1 MRILALLGANVRW
14 CIRCVGPIVGAALL
28 IFPILAADSTQVLLL
43 SGKIVNPSGQ
53 PLPGCLLSVVSSF
66 GRSAP
71 TFSQGDGS
79 FQLEVALPPGSSPAA
94 SSTPFLEVYWNKELM
109 YRQPVTSLTIE
120 SALPKFQ
127 TVSGPT
133 DWTKLLHGGG
143 RVEVQPIRL
152 GRAGS
157 Q

>member
-1 MRILALLGANVRW
+1 MRILVQFLGETVTWCVR
-14 CIRCVGPIVGAALL
+14 RAGPIAVTALL
-28 IFPILAADSTQVLLL
+28 IVPILASDSAQVLLL
-43 SGKIVNPSGQ
+43 SGGLVNSSGQ
-53 PLPGCLLSVVSSF
+53 ALPGCLLSVVSLF

-133 DWTKLLHGGG
+133 DWTNLLHDGG
-143 RVEVQPIRL
+143 RVELKPIRL
-152 GRAGS
+152 GR
-157 Q
+157 

>member
-1 MRILALLGANVRW
+1 MRILALLGANVGW

-28 IFPILAADSTQVLLL
+28 IFPILAADSTQVLTL

-79 FQLEVALPPGSSPAA
+79 FQLEVALPPGNSPAA

-120 SALPKFQ
+120 SALAKFQ

-133 DWTKLLHGGG
+133 DWTNLLHDGG
-143 RVEVQPIRL
+143 RVEVKPIRL
-152 GRAGS
+152 GR
-157 Q
+157 

>member
-1 MRILALLGANVRW
+1 MRILAQLLGANVRW
-14 CIRCVGPIVGAALL
+14 YIRRVAPIVGAALL
-28 IFPILAADSTQVLLL
+28 MIPILAADSTQVLLL

-53 PLPGCLLSVVSSF
+53 ALPGCVLSVVSSF

-71 TFSQGDGS
+71 TFSQADGS

-109 YRQPVTSLTIE
+109 YRQPVASLTIE

-127 TVSGPT
+127 TVAGST
-133 DWTKLLHGGG
+133 DWASLLHDGG
-143 RVEVQPIRL
+143 RVEVKPIRL
-152 GRAGS
+152 GR
-157 Q
+157 